1 MKSIAVFCG
10 ASSGFS
16 PRYMEAAVATG
27 HTLAAEN
34 IRLVYGGAC
43 VGLMGAVAN
52 GTLEAGGEVTGILP
66 HFLQTKEI
74 THTGLTELII
84 VETMHERK
92 LKMHEFSEGIITLPG
107 GFGSMEE
114 LFEMLTWA
122 QLGLHHKP
130 IGLLNIDGYYD
141 HLIAFIQTMTK
152 EGFLKAEDASRV
164 LIGNTAEELIEQMRN
179 YIAPATPKW
188 INSTERT

>member
-10 ASSGFS
+10 ASAGFKAHFL
-16 PRYMEAAVATG
+16 EAAANTG
-27 HTLAAEN
+27 QILAEQE
-34 IRLVYGGAC
+34 IRLIYGGAC

-52 GTLEAGGEVTGILP
+52 GTLNAGGKVTGILP
-66 HFLQTKEI
+66 GFLQTKEI

-92 LKMHEFSEGIITLPG
+92 LKMHELSDGIIALPG

-130 IGLLNIDGYYD
+130 IGLLNIAGYFD
-141 HLIAFIQTMTK
+141 HLIAFIQTMMQ
-152 EGFLKAEDASRV
+152 EGFLKAEDAARV
-164 LIGNTAEELIEQMRN
+164 IIGNSVEELLTKMRN

-188 INSTERT
+188 IATAERT